1 VIRFSVPGPPHGKGR
16 PRFVARGGRVRTYT
30 DEATAAYEDRV
41 ALHARTA
48 MGLARPL
55 EGPVRVEIVAYRARP
70 KAPGPSHE
78 CRAGVQI
85 EIPGVGLR
93 RLCTAKP
100 DADNVVKAVWD
111 GCTLAGL
118 WFDDVQVA
126 THAAVKVWAD
136 EGELPRTDVAV
147 EVLR

>member
-1 VIRFSVPGPPHGKGR
+1 MRFTVPGPPHGKGR

-78 CRAGVQI
+78 CRAGV
-85 EIPGVGLR
+85 VGERLAR
-93 RLCTAKP
+93 RVPCTAKP
-100 DADNVVKAVWD
+100 DADNVAKSVLD
-111 GCTLAGL
+111 GCSLAGL
-118 WFDDVQVA
+118 WRDDCQVA
-126 THAAVKVWAD
+126 DLRVLTVWCAD
-136 EGELPRTDVAV
+136 GELPRTDVAV